1 MASLTI
7 GASSTIAQ
15 SVIQQLLANGEDVI
29 AISRKPAPA
38 PEDVDVDVDEEL
50 GVGVM
55 GGVLPTQAVSASGAS
70 KRPKNLYMGIS
81 P

>member
-1 MASLTI
+1 MLLIAELT
-7 GASSTIAQ
+7 
-15 SVIQQLLANGEDVI
+15 VLVLV
-29 AISRKPAPA
+29 
-38 PEDVDVDVDEEL
+38 DVDVDVDEEL
-50 GVGVM
+50 GVGVI